1 MNQFKLNK
9 KNNFA
14 DSAPMLV
21 FLDIDGVL
29 VPEKKFHGF
38 VTKEDIL
45 KFDPVCQKELEDVL
59 RLYPEVL
66 VIISSSWREVFP
78 FEVVRSLF
86 SPEIVPR
93 VIGFT
98 PFLDTQLIHE
108 YPYLRH
114 QEVLEYLR
122 QNNAS
127 NTAWVAIDDIP
138 EHYPPDVC
146 IVVTDAYRGFD
157 SRNAMLLELYLY
169 GAK

>member
-1 MNQFKLNK
+1 MWI
-9 KNNFA
+9 
-14 DSAPMLV
+14 

-29 VPEKKFHGF
+29 VPESKFYGS
-38 VTKEDIL
+38 VITTEDLL
-45 KFDPVCQKELEDVL
+45 KFDPGCLKEIEDVL

-86 SPEIVPR
+86 SPDIVPR

-98 PFLDTQLIHE
+98 PFLDSQLIHQ
-108 YPYLRH
+108 YQYLRH

-127 NTAWVAIDDIP
+127 HIPWVAIDDIA

-157 SRNAMLLELYLY
+157 SKAAMLLELYLY
-169 GAK
+169 GAE